1 MGANEKHAATTH
13 GGEYT
18 PSTDV
23 VLAAYMECEKR
34 HVRTPD
40 EKAISAFDRWLDQV
54 RAEAKAEA
62 LTDMAHVL
70 EADIPGHTHENGQII
85 AGRHIIR
92 IIRARANQYKEEQS

>member
-1 MGANEKHAATTH
+1 MGADEKHDATYH

-40 EKAISAFDRWLDQV
+40 EKAISAFDRWLETV
-54 RAEAKAEA
+54 RAEAWAEGHAAGEGSVKAK
-62 LTDMAHVL
+62 DN
-70 EADIPGHTHENGQII
+70 P
-85 AGRHIIR
+85 
-92 IIRARANQYKEEQS
+92 YKENK